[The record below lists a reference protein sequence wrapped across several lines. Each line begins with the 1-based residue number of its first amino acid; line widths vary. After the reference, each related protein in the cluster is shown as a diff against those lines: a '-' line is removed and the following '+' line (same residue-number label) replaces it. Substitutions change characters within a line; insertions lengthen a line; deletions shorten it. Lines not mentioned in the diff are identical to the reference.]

1 MPTAI
6 LQDRNQSLSHTSQ
19 APSIKPRVVEHS
31 IDQNYAPE
39 FKESDKTVSMSSM
52 AQFNIPKL
60 KRMLKQYGEFPE
72 MYRPLT
78 WKYLL
83 KLPLNKEAF

>member
-1 MPTAI
+1 MA
-6 LQDRNQSLSHTSQ
+6 
-19 APSIKPRVVEHS
+19 
-31 IDQNYAPE
+31 
-39 FKESDKTVSMSSM
+39 SM
-52 AQFNIPKL
+52 AQFNMPKL

-72 MYRPLT
+72 KYRPLT